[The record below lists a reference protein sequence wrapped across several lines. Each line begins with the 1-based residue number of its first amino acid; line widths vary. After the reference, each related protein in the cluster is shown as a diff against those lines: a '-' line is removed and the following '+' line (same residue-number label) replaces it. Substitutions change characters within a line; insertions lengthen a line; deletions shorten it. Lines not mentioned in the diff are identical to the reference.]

1 MITTDILI
9 AGGGI
14 AGMSAAA
21 RLAADG
27 HEIILVD
34 PAPASPDHN
43 AANHPDLRTTAFLQ
57 PGIATLT
64 RAGAWQAMQDN
75 GAMLRV
81 MRIIDAGG
89 AERTPRQTA
98 DFDGIETGHGHFG
111 WNITNRT
118 ARTALLARLAGLPN
132 VQFLQGVAVTG
143 MAPGTDTATVT
154 LSDQQTIATRLV
166 IAADG
171 RDSALRDMA
180 GITHRRWQYDQSA
193 LVFAVTHDRPHD
205 NISTEI
211 HRTGGPL
218 TLVPMP
224 DHNGKPCSSV
234 VWMTPARRA
243 DTLFAMDD
251 ATLSQTLMDETMGL
265 FGTLAV
271 TGGRAV
277 WPMISQ
283 IAARLTGPRLALIAE
298 AAHVVPPIGA
308 QGLNMSLHDIET
320 LAGLLATARNDGDD
334 IGAARLLTRYHRRN
348 FPRMVARVGGIDI
361 LNRAAMAEPR
371 PLRDLRCLGLTAL
384 NKIAPLRKLAIRAGI
399 GE

>member
-27 HEIILVD
+27 HDIILVD

-43 AANHPDLRTTAFLQ
+43 AASHPDLRTTAFLQ

-64 RAGAWQAMQDN
+64 RAGAWQAMQDS

-111 WNITNRT
+111 WNITNRA
-118 ARTALLARLAGLPN
+118 ARTALLARIADLPN
-132 VQFLQGVAVTG
+132 VTFLQGAAVTG
-143 MAPGTDTATVT
+143 FTPGPDTATVT
-154 LSDQQTIATRLV
+154 LSTGQNIATRLV

-180 GITHRRWQYDQSA
+180 GINHRRWQYDQSA
-193 LVFAVTHDRPHD
+193 LVFAVTQTVPHD

-224 DHNGKPCSSV
+224 DLNGKPCSSV
-234 VWMTPARRA
+234 VWMTSARRA
-243 DTLFAMDD
+243 ETLFAMDD

-265 FGTLAV
+265 FGRLAV

-308 QGLNMSLHDIET
+308 QGLNMSLHDIEA
-320 LAGLLATARNDGDD
+320 LAGLLTTARDDGGD
-334 IGAARLLTRYHRRN
+334 IGAPSLLTRYHRRN
-348 FPRMVARVGGIDI
+348 FPRMVARVGGIDL

-371 PLRDLRCLGLTAL
+371 PLRDLRYLGLTAF

-399 GE
+399 GK